1 MLNVSGI
8 SNASKKTV
16 LFDSRNVKYKSPFG
30 AVSTRRKVE
39 ILFPVEETLNAN
51 GVKLFLRRNS
61 QCIEYEL
68 NRVGKENG
76 YDVFVTD
83 FVVERK
89 GTYRY
94 RFEIYSGEEIL
105 YCGKG
110 KGGEAVIGEWL
121 PEWQLSVYASNYA
134 TADFIKGGVV
144 YQIFVDRFCASGNAP
159 EPRYG
164 IKKNWTDDVTICDP
178 DGKYRANDFFGGNF
192 DGMTEKLPYL
202 QSLGVT
208 AIYLSPI
215 FSSNSNHRYDTADYN
230 VVDPVLG
237 GDEAF
242 LRFLRACKRRGME
255 VILDGVFNHTGADS
269 VYFNKFG
276 HFDSLGAY
284 QSKESPYYDWYTFY
298 DFPEKYHC
306 WWGCTVVPTVARDA
320 QGFHEL
326 IAGKNGLLRKW
337 TKAGVK
343 GWRLDVV
350 DELSEY
356 FVKKIRESIK
366 STDKNAL
373 LIGEVW
379 EDASTKYSYGEER
392 EYFFGYDLDGV
403 MNYVFRDAIHAY
415 IGDGDGEK
423 FVESV
428 LTIMENYPK
437 RSLDTCLTMIDS
449 HDTVRAINAFAG
461 VNGFGMSKEEK
472 KAYRLSE
479 EEYARGKRRLM
490 IASALQYFLPGVP
503 SLYYGD
509 EAGLQGFEDP
519 LNRRPYPWGKEDREL
534 LEHYRRLGQLRAEY
548 RDDFKGEAKL
558 SSENGDV
565 RIERGSVCLTVHMR
579 EERFEIE
586 RIQTE

>member
-61 QCIEYEL
+61 HCIEYEL

-76 YDVFVTD
+76 YDLFVTD

-178 DGKYRANDFFGGNF
+178 DGKYRANDFFGGDF
-192 DGMTEKLPYL
+192 DGIISKLDYL
-202 QSLGVT
+202 KSLGVT
-208 AIYLSPI
+208 ALYLSPI
-215 FSSNSNHRYDTADYN
+215 FESFSNHRYDTGDYGK
-230 VVDPVLG
+230 VDPFIG
-237 GDEAF
+237 GEDGFERLIKKCDEV
-242 LRFLRACKRRGME
+242 GIGI
-255 VILDGVFNHTGADS
+255 ILDGVFNHTGSDS

-276 HFDSLGAY
+276 HYPSLGAY

-298 DFPEKYHC
+298 DYPDDYLC
-306 WWGCTVVPTVARDA
+306 WWGCTNVPTISREAH
-320 QGFHEL
+320 GYHEL
-326 IAGKNGLLRKW
+326 IAGEGGVVERRLRQ
-337 TKAGVK
+337 GVK

-350 DELSEY
+350 DELSEF
-356 FVKKIRESIK
+356 FVKKIRERIK
-366 STDKNAL
+366 KTDPDAL
-373 LIGEVW
+373 VLGEVW

-392 EYFFGYDLDGV
+392 EYFYGDDLDGV
-403 MNYVFRDAIHAY
+403 MNYVYKDAINAFVT
-415 IGDGDGEK
+415 GGSADD
-423 FVESV
+423 FVETV
-428 LTIMENYPK
+428 LSIKENYPK
-437 RSLDTCLTMIDS
+437 DSLDTCFTLIGS
-449 HDTVRAINAFAG
+449 HDTVRAINVYAG
-461 VNGFGMSKEEK
+461 ACGDEMSKEEK
-472 KAYRLSE
+472 RAYVLTE
-479 EEYARGKRRLM
+479 EQYELGKKRMKL
-490 IASALQYFLPGVP
+490 ASSLQYFLSGVP
-503 SLYYGD
+503 MVYYGD
-509 EAGLQGFEDP
+509 EAGMTGFEDP
-519 LNRRPYPWGKEDREL
+519 INRRPYPWGKADEEL
-534 LEHYRRLGQLRAEY
+534 VAHYAYLGRLRSEHRAEFIK
-548 RDDFKGEAKL
+548 DADVFT
-558 SSENGDV
+558 ENDTVFITRG
-565 RIERGSVCLTVHMR
+565 RIELAVNAKKITY
-579 EERFEIE
+579 EIK
-586 RIQTE
+586 IN